1 MARSIAPSFE
11 GSSISFPANVN
22 AGESVISNYSFTL
35 PSDWDENNM
44 HIVGL
49 LISPDG
55 RIDNAAS
62 TSITEAV
69 SNGYEEGSNV
79 GVFDGFNDQIDD
91 KLKVFPN
98 PASTILNV
106 TVDIFKSN
114 SNQLRIFNAQGQLV
128 KDFEMIESS
137 GSWSYQ
143 VDISDFSPGVY
154 AISYT
159 SDNGNKMKRFV
170 VE

>member
-1 MARSIAPSFE
+1 M
-11 GSSISFPANVN
+11 
-22 AGESVISNYSFTL
+22 
-35 PSDWDENNM
+35 
-44 HIVGL
+44 
-49 LISPDG
+49 
-55 RIDNAAS
+55 
-62 TSITEAV
+62 
-69 SNGYEEGSNV
+69 
-79 GVFDGFNDQIDD
+79 
-91 KLKVFPN
+91 
-98 PASTILNV
+98 LNV
-106 TVDIFKSN
+106 TVDIFNSN

-128 KDFEMIESS
+128 KDFEMNETS